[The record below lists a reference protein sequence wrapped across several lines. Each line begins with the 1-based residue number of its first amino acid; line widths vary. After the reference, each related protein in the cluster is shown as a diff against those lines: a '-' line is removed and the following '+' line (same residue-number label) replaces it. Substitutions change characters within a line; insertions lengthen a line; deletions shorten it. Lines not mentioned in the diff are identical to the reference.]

1 MDPITPDTLFCL
13 FDHLSVK
20 DIGQASL
27 VNRMFHQSSHD
38 YRKTRGM
45 TPSRYRF
52 FRHIWDAWIHETHK
66 TKKPIKRHSVNSWTK
81 KTKDPERPI
90 LLF

>member
-52 FRHIWDAWIHETHK
+52 FRHIWDAWIHEI
-66 TKKPIKRHSVNSWTK
+66 KKPIKRNSVNSWTK